1 MVAVLNITTI
11 ERYIYST
18 PCLENYF
25 CRFDDRELNDLRM
38 ALWGQL
44 LVLCPCH
51 FFADCIFCMRLPH
64 SPN

>member
-11 ERYIYST
+11 ERYICST

-38 ALWGQL
+38 ALLGQL

-51 FFADCIFCMRLPH
+51 FFADCIFYMRLPH

>member
-11 ERYIYST
+11 ERYISST

-25 CRFDDRELNDLRM
+25 YRFDDRELNDLRM

-44 LVLCPCH
+44 LV
-51 FFADCIFCMRLPH
+51 
-64 SPN
+64 